1 MHTLDL
7 LGANALVIGGPQ
19 SGVTTTLAT
28 MMTTAALMYRPERVQ
43 FYCVAAG
50 GPSLAAVAGL
60 PHVAGLAPAVD
71 REGVGRIISSVQGI
85 VAEREAM
92 FAKTGLDMEE
102 VRRRK
107 FSDKPEPVPVAG
119 GDVVLVIDGWAHIRH
134 RVSAIRRSH
143 RRVGAQPG
151 LRHTRGHLA
160 HQLSAGLQAGA
171 QTAGHRARSSCG

>member
-1 MHTLDL
+1 MT
-7 LGANALVIGGPQ
+7 N
-19 SGVTTTLAT
+19 TLAT

-50 GPSLAAVAGL
+50 GPSLAAVGGL

-71 REGVGRIISSVQGI
+71 REGVGRIIASVQGI
-85 VAEREAM
+85 VAEREAV

-119 GDVVLVIDGWAHIRH
+119 GDVILVIDGWATFAG
-134 RVSAIRRSH
+134 RVPTVRRPH
-143 RRVGAQPG
+143 RRVGAQ
-151 LRHTRGHLA
+151 R
-160 HQLSAGLQAGA
+160 
-171 QTAGHRARSSCG
+171 